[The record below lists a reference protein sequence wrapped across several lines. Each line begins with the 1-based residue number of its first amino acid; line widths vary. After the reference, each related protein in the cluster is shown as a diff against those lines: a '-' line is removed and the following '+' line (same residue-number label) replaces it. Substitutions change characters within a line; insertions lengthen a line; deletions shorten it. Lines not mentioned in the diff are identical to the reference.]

1 MNLTTLT
8 HRDALC
14 LNARFTSREE
24 AIHALT
30 QRLAALGK
38 ISSTEQFLEEVYRRE
53 SLGPTALGEW
63 LAVPHGK
70 TAAVKEAA
78 FAVATLSEPLQ
89 WEGVDGPEAVD
100 LVVLLAIPPNEAG
113 TTHMQLLTALTTR
126 LADDEIRARIQS
138 ATTPDELLSA
148 LDDKGGTQPSAS
160 FSNAPTIVCVTA
172 CPAGIAHTYMA
183 AEYLEKAGRKLGV
196 NVYVEKQGANGI
208 EGRLTADQ
216 LNSATACIFAAEVAI
231 KESERFNGIP
241 ALSVPVAEPIR
252 HAEALIQ
259 QALTLKRSDETR
271 TVQQDTQPVKSVKT
285 ELKQALLSGIS
296 FAVPLIVAGGT
307 VLAVAVLLS
316 QIFGLQDLFNEE
328 NSWLW
333 MYRKLGGGLLG
344 ILMVPVLAAYTAY
357 SLADKPALAPGF
369 AAGLAA
375 NMIGSGFL
383 GAVVGGLIA
392 GYLMRWVK
400 NHLRLSSKFNG
411 FLTFYLYPVLGTLGA
426 GSLMLFVVGEP
437 VAWINNSLTAW
448 LNGLSGSNA
457 LLLGAILGFMCS
469 FDLGGPV
476 NKAAYAFCLGAMAN
490 GVCGPYAIFASTMK
504 AVSRVHI
511 TPHMHWDREWY
522 FTTEESRILLVNN
535 MEEILCRLEQD
546 NEYKYYV
553 LDGQT
558 AILEDYFAVKPEN
571 KDRVKKQVEAGKL
584 IIGPWYTQTDTT
596 IVSAESIVRNLMYG
610 MRDCLAFGEPMKIGY
625 LPDSF
630 GMSGQLPHIYNGF
643 GITRTMFWRGCS
655 ERHGTDKT
663 EFLWQSSDGSEV
675 TAQVLPLGYAI
686 GKYLPA
692 DENGLRKRL
701 DSYFDVLEKASVTKE
716 ILLPNGHDQMPLQ
729 QNIFE
734 VMDKLGDAANL
745 LI

>member
-1 MNLTTLT
+1 MVLFCRAHWRDYKNDQVRIMMNLTTLT

-53 SLGPTALGEW
+53 SLGPTALGEG

-490 GVCGPYAIFASTMK
+490 GVYGPYAIFASVKMVSAFTVTASTMLAPRLFK
-504 AVSRVHI
+504 EFEIETGKSTWLLGLAGITEGAIPMAIEDPLRVI
-511 TPHMHWDREWY
+511 GSFVLGSMVTGAIVGAMNIGLSTPGAGI
-522 FTTEESRILLVNN
+522 FSLFLLH
-535 MEEILCRLEQD
+535 D
-546 NEYKYYV
+546 NGAGGV
-553 LDGQT
+553 MAAIGWFGAALVGAAIST
-558 AILEDYFAVKPEN
+558 AILLIWRRHAVKHGN
-571 KDRVKKQVEAGKL
+571 YL
-584 IIGPWYTQTDTT
+584 TDG
-596 IVSAESIVRNLMYG
+596 V
-610 MRDCLAFGEPMKIGY
+610 
-625 LPDSF
+625 
-630 GMSGQLPHIYNGF
+630 
-643 GITRTMFWRGCS
+643 
-655 ERHGTDKT
+655 
-663 EFLWQSSDGSEV
+663 
-675 TAQVLPLGYAI
+675 
-686 GKYLPA
+686 
-692 DENGLRKRL
+692 
-701 DSYFDVLEKASVTKE
+701 
-716 ILLPNGHDQMPLQ
+716 MP
-729 QNIFE
+729 
-734 VMDKLGDAANL
+734 
-745 LI
+745 

>member
-1 MNLTTLT
+1 MVLFYRAHWRDYKNDQVRIMMNLTTLT

-53 SLGPTALGEW
+53 SLGPTALGEG

-138 ATTPDELLSA
+138 ATTPDELLPA

-490 GVCGPYAIFASTMK
+490 GVYGPYAIFASVKMVSTFTVTASTMLAPRLFK
-504 AVSRVHI
+504 EFEIETGKSTWLLGLAGITEGAIPMAIEDPLRVI
-511 TPHMHWDREWY
+511 GSFVLGSMVTGAIVGAMNIGLSTPGAGI
-522 FTTEESRILLVNN
+522 FSLFLLH
-535 MEEILCRLEQD
+535 D
-546 NEYKYYV
+546 NGAGGV
-553 LDGQT
+553 MAAIGWFGAALVGAAIST
-558 AILEDYFAVKPEN
+558 AILLIWRRHAVKHGN
-571 KDRVKKQVEAGKL
+571 YL
-584 IIGPWYTQTDTT
+584 TDG
-596 IVSAESIVRNLMYG
+596 V
-610 MRDCLAFGEPMKIGY
+610 
-625 LPDSF
+625 
-630 GMSGQLPHIYNGF
+630 
-643 GITRTMFWRGCS
+643 
-655 ERHGTDKT
+655 
-663 EFLWQSSDGSEV
+663 
-675 TAQVLPLGYAI
+675 
-686 GKYLPA
+686 
-692 DENGLRKRL
+692 
-701 DSYFDVLEKASVTKE
+701 
-716 ILLPNGHDQMPLQ
+716 MP
-729 QNIFE
+729 
-734 VMDKLGDAANL
+734 
-745 LI
+745 

>member
-1 MNLTTLT
+1 MVLFYRAHWRDYKNDQVRIMMNLTTLT

-53 SLGPTALGEW
+53 SLGPTALGEG

-113 TTHMQLLTALTTR
+113 TTNMQLLTALTTR

-490 GVCGPYAIFASTMK
+490 GVYGPYAIFASVKMVSAFTVTASTMLAPRLFK
-504 AVSRVHI
+504 EFEIETGKSTWLLGLAGITEGAIPMAIEDPLRVI
-511 TPHMHWDREWY
+511 GSFVLGSMVTGAIVGAMNIGLSTPGAGI
-522 FTTEESRILLVNN
+522 FSLFLLH
-535 MEEILCRLEQD
+535 D
-546 NEYKYYV
+546 NGAGGV
-553 LDGQT
+553 MAAIGWFGAALVGAAIST
-558 AILEDYFAVKPEN
+558 AILLMWRRHAVKHGN
-571 KDRVKKQVEAGKL
+571 YL
-584 IIGPWYTQTDTT
+584 TDG
-596 IVSAESIVRNLMYG
+596 V
-610 MRDCLAFGEPMKIGY
+610 
-625 LPDSF
+625 
-630 GMSGQLPHIYNGF
+630 
-643 GITRTMFWRGCS
+643 
-655 ERHGTDKT
+655 
-663 EFLWQSSDGSEV
+663 
-675 TAQVLPLGYAI
+675 
-686 GKYLPA
+686 
-692 DENGLRKRL
+692 
-701 DSYFDVLEKASVTKE
+701 
-716 ILLPNGHDQMPLQ
+716 MP
-729 QNIFE
+729 
-734 VMDKLGDAANL
+734 
-745 LI
+745 

>member
-1 MNLTTLT
+1 MVLFYRAHWRDYKNDQVRIMMNLTTLT

-53 SLGPTALGEW
+53 SLGPTALGEG

-490 GVCGPYAIFASTMK
+490 GVYGPYAIFASVKMVSAFTVTASTMLAPRLFK
-504 AVSRVHI
+504 EFEIETGKSTWLLGLAGITEGAIPMAIEDPLRVI
-511 TPHMHWDREWY
+511 GSFVLGSMVTGAIVGTMNIGLSTPGAGI
-522 FTTEESRILLVNN
+522 FSLFLLH
-535 MEEILCRLEQD
+535 D
-546 NEYKYYV
+546 NGAGGV
-553 LDGQT
+553 MAAIGWFGAALVGAAIST
-558 AILEDYFAVKPEN
+558 AILLMWRRHAVKHGN
-571 KDRVKKQVEAGKL
+571 YL
-584 IIGPWYTQTDTT
+584 TDG
-596 IVSAESIVRNLMYG
+596 V
-610 MRDCLAFGEPMKIGY
+610 
-625 LPDSF
+625 
-630 GMSGQLPHIYNGF
+630 
-643 GITRTMFWRGCS
+643 
-655 ERHGTDKT
+655 
-663 EFLWQSSDGSEV
+663 
-675 TAQVLPLGYAI
+675 
-686 GKYLPA
+686 
-692 DENGLRKRL
+692 
-701 DSYFDVLEKASVTKE
+701 
-716 ILLPNGHDQMPLQ
+716 MP
-729 QNIFE
+729 
-734 VMDKLGDAANL
+734 
-745 LI
+745 

>member
-1 MNLTTLT
+1 MVLFYRAHWRDYKNDQVRIMMNLTTLT

-24 AIHALT
+24 AIHALI

-53 SLGPTALGEW
+53 SLGPTALGEG

-490 GVCGPYAIFASTMK
+490 GVYGPYAIFASVKMVSAFTVTASTMLAPRLFK
-504 AVSRVHI
+504 EFEIETGKSTWLLGLAGITEGAIPMAIEDPLRVI
-511 TPHMHWDREWY
+511 GSFVLGSMVTGAIVGAMNIGLSTPGAGI
-522 FTTEESRILLVNN
+522 FSLFLLH
-535 MEEILCRLEQD
+535 D
-546 NEYKYYV
+546 NGAGGV
-553 LDGQT
+553 MAAIGWFGAALVGAAIST
-558 AILEDYFAVKPEN
+558 AILLIWRRHAVKHGN
-571 KDRVKKQVEAGKL
+571 YL
-584 IIGPWYTQTDTT
+584 TDG
-596 IVSAESIVRNLMYG
+596 V
-610 MRDCLAFGEPMKIGY
+610 
-625 LPDSF
+625 
-630 GMSGQLPHIYNGF
+630 
-643 GITRTMFWRGCS
+643 
-655 ERHGTDKT
+655 
-663 EFLWQSSDGSEV
+663 
-675 TAQVLPLGYAI
+675 
-686 GKYLPA
+686 
-692 DENGLRKRL
+692 
-701 DSYFDVLEKASVTKE
+701 
-716 ILLPNGHDQMPLQ
+716 MP
-729 QNIFE
+729 
-734 VMDKLGDAANL
+734 
-745 LI
+745 

>member
-1 MNLTTLT
+1 MVLFYRAHWRDYKNDQVRIMMNLTTLT

-38 ISSTEQFLEEVYRRE
+38 ISSTEQFLEEVYRPE
-53 SLGPTALGEW
+53 SLGPTALGEG

-148 LDDKGGTQPSAS
+148 LDDKGDTQPSAS

-241 ALSVPVAEPIR
+241 ALSVRVAEPIR
-252 HAEALIQ
+252 HAEALMQ

-490 GVCGPYAIFASTMK
+490 GVYGPYAIFASVKMVSAFTVTASTMLAPRLFK
-504 AVSRVHI
+504 EFEIETGKSTWLLGLAGITEGAIPMAIEDPLRVI
-511 TPHMHWDREWY
+511 GSFVLGSMVTGAIVGAMNIGLSTPGAGI
-522 FTTEESRILLVNN
+522 FSLFLLH
-535 MEEILCRLEQD
+535 D
-546 NEYKYYV
+546 NGAGGV
-553 LDGQT
+553 MAAIGWFGAALVGAAIST
-558 AILEDYFAVKPEN
+558 AILLIWRRHAVKHGN
-571 KDRVKKQVEAGKL
+571 YL
-584 IIGPWYTQTDTT
+584 TDG
-596 IVSAESIVRNLMYG
+596 V
-610 MRDCLAFGEPMKIGY
+610 
-625 LPDSF
+625 
-630 GMSGQLPHIYNGF
+630 
-643 GITRTMFWRGCS
+643 
-655 ERHGTDKT
+655 
-663 EFLWQSSDGSEV
+663 
-675 TAQVLPLGYAI
+675 
-686 GKYLPA
+686 
-692 DENGLRKRL
+692 
-701 DSYFDVLEKASVTKE
+701 
-716 ILLPNGHDQMPLQ
+716 MP
-729 QNIFE
+729 
-734 VMDKLGDAANL
+734 
-745 LI
+745 

>member
-1 MNLTTLT
+1 MVLFYRAHWRDYKNDQVRIMVNLTTLT

-53 SLGPTALGEW
+53 SLGPTALGEG

-490 GVCGPYAIFASTMK
+490 GVYGPYAIFASVKMVSAFTVTASTMLAPRLFK
-504 AVSRVHI
+504 EFEIETGKSTWLLGLAGITEGAIPMAIEDPLRVI
-511 TPHMHWDREWY
+511 GSFVLGSMVTGAIVGAMNIGLSTPGAGI
-522 FTTEESRILLVNN
+522 FSLFLLH
-535 MEEILCRLEQD
+535 D
-546 NEYKYYV
+546 NGAGGV
-553 LDGQT
+553 MAAIGWFGAALVGAAIST
-558 AILEDYFAVKPEN
+558 AILLIWRRHAVKHGN
-571 KDRVKKQVEAGKL
+571 YL
-584 IIGPWYTQTDTT
+584 TDG
-596 IVSAESIVRNLMYG
+596 V
-610 MRDCLAFGEPMKIGY
+610 
-625 LPDSF
+625 
-630 GMSGQLPHIYNGF
+630 
-643 GITRTMFWRGCS
+643 
-655 ERHGTDKT
+655 
-663 EFLWQSSDGSEV
+663 
-675 TAQVLPLGYAI
+675 
-686 GKYLPA
+686 
-692 DENGLRKRL
+692 
-701 DSYFDVLEKASVTKE
+701 
-716 ILLPNGHDQMPLQ
+716 MP
-729 QNIFE
+729 
-734 VMDKLGDAANL
+734 
-745 LI
+745 

>member
-1 MNLTTLT
+1 MVLFYRAHWRDYKNDQVRIMMNLTTLT

-53 SLGPTALGEW
+53 SLGPTALGEG

-148 LDDKGGTQPSAS
+148 LDDKGGTQPSAF

-490 GVCGPYAIFASTMK
+490 GVYGPYAIFASVKMVSAFTVTASTMLAPRLFK
-504 AVSRVHI
+504 EFEIETGKSTWLLGLAGITEGAIPMAIEDPLRVI
-511 TPHMHWDREWY
+511 GSFVLGSMVTGAIVGAMNIGLSTPGAGI
-522 FTTEESRILLVNN
+522 FSLFLLH
-535 MEEILCRLEQD
+535 D
-546 NEYKYYV
+546 NGAGGV
-553 LDGQT
+553 MAAIGWFGAALVGAAIST
-558 AILEDYFAVKPEN
+558 AILLMWRRHAVKHGN
-571 KDRVKKQVEAGKL
+571 YL
-584 IIGPWYTQTDTT
+584 TDG
-596 IVSAESIVRNLMYG
+596 V
-610 MRDCLAFGEPMKIGY
+610 
-625 LPDSF
+625 
-630 GMSGQLPHIYNGF
+630 
-643 GITRTMFWRGCS
+643 
-655 ERHGTDKT
+655 
-663 EFLWQSSDGSEV
+663 
-675 TAQVLPLGYAI
+675 
-686 GKYLPA
+686 
-692 DENGLRKRL
+692 
-701 DSYFDVLEKASVTKE
+701 
-716 ILLPNGHDQMPLQ
+716 MP
-729 QNIFE
+729 
-734 VMDKLGDAANL
+734 
-745 LI
+745 

>member
-1 MNLTTLT
+1 MVLFYRAHWRDYKNDQVRIMMNLTTLT

-38 ISSTEQFLEEVYRRE
+38 ISSTEQFLKEVYRRE
-53 SLGPTALGEW
+53 SLGPTALGEG

-78 FAVATLSEPLQ
+78 FAVATLSELLQ
-89 WEGVDGPEAVD
+89 WESVDGPEAVD

-259 QALTLKRSDETR
+259 QSLTLERGDETR

-392 GYLMRWVK
+392 GYLIRWMK

-411 FLTFYLYPVLGTLGA
+411 FLTFYLYLVLGTLGA

-490 GVCGPYAIFASTMK
+490 GVYGPYAIFASVKMVSAFTVTASTMLAPRLFK
-504 AVSRVHI
+504 EFEIETGKSTWLLGLAGITEGAIPMAIEDPLRVI
-511 TPHMHWDREWY
+511 GSFVLGSMVTGAIVGAMNIGLSTPGAGI
-522 FTTEESRILLVNN
+522 FSLFLLH
-535 MEEILCRLEQD
+535 D
-546 NEYKYYV
+546 NGAGGV
-553 LDGQT
+553 MAAIGWFGAALVGAAIST
-558 AILEDYFAVKPEN
+558 AILLIWRRHAVKHGN
-571 KDRVKKQVEAGKL
+571 YL
-584 IIGPWYTQTDTT
+584 TD
-596 IVSAESIVRNLMYG
+596 G
-610 MRDCLAFGEPMKIGY
+610 
-625 LPDSF
+625 
-630 GMSGQLPHIYNGF
+630 
-643 GITRTMFWRGCS
+643 
-655 ERHGTDKT
+655 
-663 EFLWQSSDGSEV
+663 
-675 TAQVLPLGYAI
+675 
-686 GKYLPA
+686 
-692 DENGLRKRL
+692 
-701 DSYFDVLEKASVTKE
+701 
-716 ILLPNGHDQMPLQ
+716 
-729 QNIFE
+729 
-734 VMDKLGDAANL
+734 VMQ
-745 LI
+745 

>member
-1 MNLTTLT
+1 MVLFYRAHWRDYKNDQVRIMMNLTTLT

-53 SLGPTALGEW
+53 SLGPTALGEG

-490 GVCGPYAIFASTMK
+490 GVYGPYAIFASVKMVSAFTVTASTMLAPRLFK
-504 AVSRVHI
+504 EFEIETGKSTWLLGLAGITEGAIPMAIEDPLRVI
-511 TPHMHWDREWY
+511 GSFVLGSMVTGAIVGAMNIGLSTPGAGI
-522 FTTEESRILLVNN
+522 FSLFLLH
-535 MEEILCRLEQD
+535 D
-546 NEYKYYV
+546 NGAGGV
-553 LDGQT
+553 MAAIGWLGAALVGAAIST
-558 AILEDYFAVKPEN
+558 AILLIWRRHAVKHGN
-571 KDRVKKQVEAGKL
+571 YL
-584 IIGPWYTQTDTT
+584 TDG
-596 IVSAESIVRNLMYG
+596 V
-610 MRDCLAFGEPMKIGY
+610 
-625 LPDSF
+625 
-630 GMSGQLPHIYNGF
+630 
-643 GITRTMFWRGCS
+643 
-655 ERHGTDKT
+655 
-663 EFLWQSSDGSEV
+663 
-675 TAQVLPLGYAI
+675 
-686 GKYLPA
+686 
-692 DENGLRKRL
+692 
-701 DSYFDVLEKASVTKE
+701 
-716 ILLPNGHDQMPLQ
+716 MP
-729 QNIFE
+729 
-734 VMDKLGDAANL
+734 
-745 LI
+745 

>member
-1 MNLTTLT
+1 MVLFYRAHWRDYKNDQVRIMMNLTTLT

-53 SLGPTALGEW
+53 SLGPTALGEG

-183 AEYLEKAGRKLGV
+183 AEYLETAGRKLGV

-490 GVCGPYAIFASTMK
+490 GVYGPYAIFASVKMVSAFTVTASTMLAPRLFK
-504 AVSRVHI
+504 EFEIETGKSTWLLGLAGITEGAIPMAIEDPLRVI
-511 TPHMHWDREWY
+511 GSFVLGSMVTGAIVGAMNIGLSTPGAGI
-522 FTTEESRILLVNN
+522 FSLFLLH
-535 MEEILCRLEQD
+535 D
-546 NEYKYYV
+546 NGAGGV
-553 LDGQT
+553 MAAIGWFGAALVGAAIST
-558 AILEDYFAVKPEN
+558 AILLMWRRHAVKHGN
-571 KDRVKKQVEAGKL
+571 YL
-584 IIGPWYTQTDTT
+584 TDG
-596 IVSAESIVRNLMYG
+596 V
-610 MRDCLAFGEPMKIGY
+610 
-625 LPDSF
+625 
-630 GMSGQLPHIYNGF
+630 
-643 GITRTMFWRGCS
+643 
-655 ERHGTDKT
+655 
-663 EFLWQSSDGSEV
+663 
-675 TAQVLPLGYAI
+675 
-686 GKYLPA
+686 
-692 DENGLRKRL
+692 
-701 DSYFDVLEKASVTKE
+701 
-716 ILLPNGHDQMPLQ
+716 MP
-729 QNIFE
+729 
-734 VMDKLGDAANL
+734 
-745 LI
+745 

>member
-1 MNLTTLT
+1 MVLFYRAHWRDYKNDQVRIMMNLTTLT

-38 ISSTEQFLEEVYRRE
+38 ISSTEQFLKEVYRRE
-53 SLGPTALGEW
+53 SLGPTALGEG

-208 EGRLTADQ
+208 EGRLTAEQ

-259 QALTLKRSDETR
+259 QALNLKRSDETR
-271 TVQQDTQPVKSVKT
+271 TVQQDTQPVKSLKT

-490 GVCGPYAIFASTMK
+490 GVYGPYAIFASVKMVSAFTVTASTMLAPRLFK
-504 AVSRVHI
+504 EFEIETGKSTWLLGLAGITEGAIPIAIEDPLRVI
-511 TPHMHWDREWY
+511 GSFVLGSMVTGAIVGAMNIGLSTPGAGI
-522 FTTEESRILLVNN
+522 FSLFLLH
-535 MEEILCRLEQD
+535 D
-546 NEYKYYV
+546 NGAGGV
-553 LDGQT
+553 MAAIGWFGAALVGAAIST
-558 AILEDYFAVKPEN
+558 AILLIWRRHAVKHGN
-571 KDRVKKQVEAGKL
+571 YL
-584 IIGPWYTQTDTT
+584 TDG
-596 IVSAESIVRNLMYG
+596 V
-610 MRDCLAFGEPMKIGY
+610 
-625 LPDSF
+625 
-630 GMSGQLPHIYNGF
+630 
-643 GITRTMFWRGCS
+643 
-655 ERHGTDKT
+655 
-663 EFLWQSSDGSEV
+663 
-675 TAQVLPLGYAI
+675 
-686 GKYLPA
+686 
-692 DENGLRKRL
+692 
-701 DSYFDVLEKASVTKE
+701 
-716 ILLPNGHDQMPLQ
+716 MP
-729 QNIFE
+729 
-734 VMDKLGDAANL
+734 
-745 LI
+745 

>member
-1 MNLTTLT
+1 MVLFYRAHWRDYKNDQVRIMMNLTTLT

-53 SLGPTALGEW
+53 SLGPTALGEG

-437 VAWINNSLTAW
+437 VAWINNSLSAW

-490 GVCGPYAIFASTMK
+490 GVYGPYAIFASVKMVSAFTVTASTMLAPRLFK
-504 AVSRVHI
+504 EFEIETGKSTWLLGLAGITEGAIPMAIEDPLRVI
-511 TPHMHWDREWY
+511 GSFVLGSMVTGAIVGAMNIGLSTPGAGI
-522 FTTEESRILLVNN
+522 FSLFLLH
-535 MEEILCRLEQD
+535 D
-546 NEYKYYV
+546 NGAGGV
-553 LDGQT
+553 MAAIGWFGAALVGAAIST
-558 AILEDYFAVKPEN
+558 AILLIWRRHAVKHGN
-571 KDRVKKQVEAGKL
+571 YL
-584 IIGPWYTQTDTT
+584 TDG
-596 IVSAESIVRNLMYG
+596 V
-610 MRDCLAFGEPMKIGY
+610 
-625 LPDSF
+625 
-630 GMSGQLPHIYNGF
+630 
-643 GITRTMFWRGCS
+643 
-655 ERHGTDKT
+655 
-663 EFLWQSSDGSEV
+663 
-675 TAQVLPLGYAI
+675 
-686 GKYLPA
+686 
-692 DENGLRKRL
+692 
-701 DSYFDVLEKASVTKE
+701 
-716 ILLPNGHDQMPLQ
+716 MP
-729 QNIFE
+729 
-734 VMDKLGDAANL
+734 
-745 LI
+745 

>member
-1 MNLTTLT
+1 MVLFYRAHWRDYKNDQVRIMMNLTTLT

-53 SLGPTALGEW
+53 SLGPTALGEG

-70 TAAVKEAA
+70 TAAVKEAV

-383 GAVVGGLIA
+383 GAVVGGLIV

-490 GVCGPYAIFASTMK
+490 GVYGPYAIFVSVKMVSAFTVTASTMLAPRLFK
-504 AVSRVHI
+504 EFEIETGKSTWLLGLAGITEGAIPMAIEDPLRVI
-511 TPHMHWDREWY
+511 GSFVLGSMVTGAIVGAMNIGLSTPGAGI
-522 FTTEESRILLVNN
+522 FSLFLLH
-535 MEEILCRLEQD
+535 D
-546 NEYKYYV
+546 NGAGGV
-553 LDGQT
+553 MAAIGWFGAALVGAAIST
-558 AILEDYFAVKPEN
+558 AILLMWRRHAVKHGN
-571 KDRVKKQVEAGKL
+571 YL
-584 IIGPWYTQTDTT
+584 TDG
-596 IVSAESIVRNLMYG
+596 V
-610 MRDCLAFGEPMKIGY
+610 
-625 LPDSF
+625 
-630 GMSGQLPHIYNGF
+630 
-643 GITRTMFWRGCS
+643 
-655 ERHGTDKT
+655 
-663 EFLWQSSDGSEV
+663 
-675 TAQVLPLGYAI
+675 
-686 GKYLPA
+686 
-692 DENGLRKRL
+692 
-701 DSYFDVLEKASVTKE
+701 
-716 ILLPNGHDQMPLQ
+716 MP
-729 QNIFE
+729 
-734 VMDKLGDAANL
+734 
-745 LI
+745 

>member
-1 MNLTTLT
+1 MVLFYRAHWRDYKNDQVRIMMNLTTLT

-53 SLGPTALGEW
+53 SLGPTALGEG

-78 FAVATLSEPLQ
+78 FAVATLSEPFQ

-148 LDDKGGTQPSAS
+148 LDDKGDTQPSAS

-241 ALSVPVAEPIR
+241 ALSVRVAEPIR
-252 HAEALIQ
+252 HAEALMQ

-490 GVCGPYAIFASTMK
+490 GVYGPYAIFASVKMVSAFTVTASTMLAPRLFK
-504 AVSRVHI
+504 EFEIETGKSTWLLGLAGITEGAIPMAIEDPLRVI
-511 TPHMHWDREWY
+511 GSFVLGSMVTGAIVGAMNIGLSTPGAGI
-522 FTTEESRILLVNN
+522 FSLFLLH
-535 MEEILCRLEQD
+535 D
-546 NEYKYYV
+546 NGAGGV
-553 LDGQT
+553 MAAIGWFGAALVGAAIST
-558 AILEDYFAVKPEN
+558 AILLIWRRHAVKHGN
-571 KDRVKKQVEAGKL
+571 YL
-584 IIGPWYTQTDTT
+584 TDG
-596 IVSAESIVRNLMYG
+596 V
-610 MRDCLAFGEPMKIGY
+610 
-625 LPDSF
+625 
-630 GMSGQLPHIYNGF
+630 
-643 GITRTMFWRGCS
+643 
-655 ERHGTDKT
+655 
-663 EFLWQSSDGSEV
+663 
-675 TAQVLPLGYAI
+675 
-686 GKYLPA
+686 
-692 DENGLRKRL
+692 
-701 DSYFDVLEKASVTKE
+701 
-716 ILLPNGHDQMPLQ
+716 MP
-729 QNIFE
+729 
-734 VMDKLGDAANL
+734 
-745 LI
+745 

>member
-1 MNLTTLT
+1 MVLFYRAHWRDYKNDQVRIMMNLTTLT

-53 SLGPTALGEW
+53 SLGPTALGEG

-113 TTHMQLLTALTTR
+113 ATHMQLLTALTTR

-490 GVCGPYAIFASTMK
+490 GVYGPYAIFASVKMVSAFTVTASTMLAPRLFK
-504 AVSRVHI
+504 EFEIETGKSTWLLGLAGITEGAIPMAIEDPLRVI
-511 TPHMHWDREWY
+511 GSFVLGSMVTGAIVGAMNIGLSTPGAGI
-522 FTTEESRILLVNN
+522 FSLFLLH
-535 MEEILCRLEQD
+535 D
-546 NEYKYYV
+546 NGAGGV
-553 LDGQT
+553 MAAIGWFGAALVGAAIST
-558 AILEDYFAVKPEN
+558 AILLMWRRHAVKHGN
-571 KDRVKKQVEAGKL
+571 YL
-584 IIGPWYTQTDTT
+584 TDG
-596 IVSAESIVRNLMYG
+596 V
-610 MRDCLAFGEPMKIGY
+610 
-625 LPDSF
+625 
-630 GMSGQLPHIYNGF
+630 
-643 GITRTMFWRGCS
+643 
-655 ERHGTDKT
+655 
-663 EFLWQSSDGSEV
+663 
-675 TAQVLPLGYAI
+675 
-686 GKYLPA
+686 
-692 DENGLRKRL
+692 
-701 DSYFDVLEKASVTKE
+701 
-716 ILLPNGHDQMPLQ
+716 MP
-729 QNIFE
+729 
-734 VMDKLGDAANL
+734 
-745 LI
+745 

>member
-1 MNLTTLT
+1 MVLFYRAHWRDYKNDQVRIMMNLTTLT

-53 SLGPTALGEW
+53 SLGPTALGEG

-216 LNSATACIFAAEVAI
+216 INSATACIFAAEVAI

-490 GVCGPYAIFASTMK
+490 GVYGPYAIFASVKMVSAFTVTASTMLAPRLFK
-504 AVSRVHI
+504 EFEIETGKSTWLLGLAGITEGAIPMAIEDPLRVI
-511 TPHMHWDREWY
+511 GSFVLGSMVTGAIVGAMNIGLSTPGAGI
-522 FTTEESRILLVNN
+522 FSLFLLH
-535 MEEILCRLEQD
+535 D
-546 NEYKYYV
+546 NGAGGV
-553 LDGQT
+553 MAAIGWFGAALVGAAIST
-558 AILEDYFAVKPEN
+558 AILLMWRRHAVKHGN
-571 KDRVKKQVEAGKL
+571 YL
-584 IIGPWYTQTDTT
+584 TDG
-596 IVSAESIVRNLMYG
+596 V
-610 MRDCLAFGEPMKIGY
+610 
-625 LPDSF
+625 
-630 GMSGQLPHIYNGF
+630 
-643 GITRTMFWRGCS
+643 
-655 ERHGTDKT
+655 
-663 EFLWQSSDGSEV
+663 
-675 TAQVLPLGYAI
+675 
-686 GKYLPA
+686 
-692 DENGLRKRL
+692 
-701 DSYFDVLEKASVTKE
+701 
-716 ILLPNGHDQMPLQ
+716 MP
-729 QNIFE
+729 
-734 VMDKLGDAANL
+734 
-745 LI
+745 

>member
-1 MNLTTLT
+1 MVLFYRAHWRDYKNDQVKIMMNLTTLT

-53 SLGPTALGEW
+53 SLGPTALGEG

-148 LDDKGGTQPSAS
+148 LDDKGDTQPSAS

-241 ALSVPVAEPIR
+241 ALSVRVAEPIR
-252 HAEALIQ
+252 HAEALMQ

-490 GVCGPYAIFASTMK
+490 GVYGPYAIFASVKMVSAFTVTASTMLAPRLFK
-504 AVSRVHI
+504 EFEIETGKSTWLLGLAGITEGAIPMAIEDPLRVI
-511 TPHMHWDREWY
+511 GSFVLGSMVTGAIVGAMNIGLSTPGAGI
-522 FTTEESRILLVNN
+522 FSLFLLH
-535 MEEILCRLEQD
+535 D
-546 NEYKYYV
+546 NGAGGV
-553 LDGQT
+553 MAAIGWFGAALVGAAIST
-558 AILEDYFAVKPEN
+558 AILLIWRRHAVKHGN
-571 KDRVKKQVEAGKL
+571 YL
-584 IIGPWYTQTDTT
+584 TDG
-596 IVSAESIVRNLMYG
+596 V
-610 MRDCLAFGEPMKIGY
+610 
-625 LPDSF
+625 
-630 GMSGQLPHIYNGF
+630 
-643 GITRTMFWRGCS
+643 
-655 ERHGTDKT
+655 
-663 EFLWQSSDGSEV
+663 
-675 TAQVLPLGYAI
+675 
-686 GKYLPA
+686 
-692 DENGLRKRL
+692 
-701 DSYFDVLEKASVTKE
+701 
-716 ILLPNGHDQMPLQ
+716 MP
-729 QNIFE
+729 
-734 VMDKLGDAANL
+734 
-745 LI
+745 

>member
-1 MNLTTLT
+1 MVLFCRAHWRDYKNDQVRIMMNLTTLT

-38 ISSTEQFLEEVYRRE
+38 ISSTEQFLKEVYRRE
-53 SLGPTALGEW
+53 SLGPTALSEG

-100 LVVLLAIPPNEAG
+100 LVVLLAIPLNEAG

-259 QALTLKRSDETR
+259 QSLTLERGDETR
-271 TVQQDTQPVKSVKT
+271 TLQQDTQPVKSVKT

-392 GYLMRWVK
+392 GYLIRWMK

-490 GVCGPYAIFASTMK
+490 GVYGPYAIFASVKMVSAFTVTASTMLAPRLFK
-504 AVSRVHI
+504 EFEIETGKSTWLLGLAGITEGAIPMAIEDPLRVI
-511 TPHMHWDREWY
+511 GSFVLGSMVTGAIVGAMNIGLSTPCAGI
-522 FTTEESRILLVNN
+522 FSLFLLH
-535 MEEILCRLEQD
+535 D
-546 NEYKYYV
+546 NGAGGV
-553 LDGQT
+553 MAAIGWFGAALVGAAIST
-558 AILEDYFAVKPEN
+558 AILLIWRRHAVKHGN
-571 KDRVKKQVEAGKL
+571 YL
-584 IIGPWYTQTDTT
+584 TDG
-596 IVSAESIVRNLMYG
+596 V
-610 MRDCLAFGEPMKIGY
+610 
-625 LPDSF
+625 
-630 GMSGQLPHIYNGF
+630 
-643 GITRTMFWRGCS
+643 
-655 ERHGTDKT
+655 
-663 EFLWQSSDGSEV
+663 
-675 TAQVLPLGYAI
+675 
-686 GKYLPA
+686 
-692 DENGLRKRL
+692 
-701 DSYFDVLEKASVTKE
+701 
-716 ILLPNGHDQMPLQ
+716 MP
-729 QNIFE
+729 
-734 VMDKLGDAANL
+734 
-745 LI
+745 

>member
-38 ISSTEQFLEEVYRRE
+38 ISSTEQFLKEVYRRE
-53 SLGPTALGEW
+53 SLGPTALSEG

-100 LVVLLAIPPNEAG
+100 LVVLLAIPLNEAG
-113 TTHMQLLTALTTR
+113 TTHMQLLTVLTTR

-172 CPAGIAHTYMA
+172 CPAGIAHTYMT

-259 QALTLKRSDETR
+259 QSLTLERGDETR
-271 TVQQDTQPVKSVKT
+271 TLQQDTQPVKSVKT

-392 GYLMRWVK
+392 GYLIRWMK

-490 GVCGPYAIFASTMK
+490 GVYGPYAIFASVKMVSAFTVTASTMLAPRLFK
-504 AVSRVHI
+504 EFEIETGKSTWLLGLAGITEGAIPMAIEDPLRVI
-511 TPHMHWDREWY
+511 GSFVLGSMVTGAIVGAMNIGLSTPGAGI
-522 FTTEESRILLVNN
+522 FSLFLLH
-535 MEEILCRLEQD
+535 D
-546 NEYKYYV
+546 NGAGGV
-553 LDGQT
+553 MAAIGWFGAALVGAAIST
-558 AILEDYFAVKPEN
+558 AILLIWRRHAVKHGN
-571 KDRVKKQVEAGKL
+571 YL
-584 IIGPWYTQTDTT
+584 TDG
-596 IVSAESIVRNLMYG
+596 V
-610 MRDCLAFGEPMKIGY
+610 
-625 LPDSF
+625 
-630 GMSGQLPHIYNGF
+630 
-643 GITRTMFWRGCS
+643 
-655 ERHGTDKT
+655 
-663 EFLWQSSDGSEV
+663 
-675 TAQVLPLGYAI
+675 
-686 GKYLPA
+686 
-692 DENGLRKRL
+692 
-701 DSYFDVLEKASVTKE
+701 
-716 ILLPNGHDQMPLQ
+716 MP
-729 QNIFE
+729 
-734 VMDKLGDAANL
+734 
-745 LI
+745 

>member
-1 MNLTTLT
+1 
-8 HRDALC
+8 
-14 LNARFTSREE
+14 
-24 AIHALT
+24 
-30 QRLAALGK
+30 
-38 ISSTEQFLEEVYRRE
+38 
-53 SLGPTALGEW
+53 
-63 LAVPHGK
+63 
-70 TAAVKEAA
+70 
-78 FAVATLSEPLQ
+78 
-89 WEGVDGPEAVD
+89 
-100 LVVLLAIPPNEAG
+100 
-113 TTHMQLLTALTTR
+113 
-126 LADDEIRARIQS
+126 
-138 ATTPDELLSA
+138 
-148 LDDKGGTQPSAS
+148 
-160 FSNAPTIVCVTA
+160 
-172 CPAGIAHTYMA
+172 MA

-259 QALTLKRSDETR
+259 QSLTLERGDETAYLTARYATGEKRQNGAETGTVERDLFCR
-271 TVQQDTQPVKSVKT
+271 TVDCR
-285 ELKQALLSGIS
+285 
-296 FAVPLIVAGGT
+296 GGT

-392 GYLMRWVK
+392 GYLIRWMK

-490 GVCGPYAIFASTMK
+490 GVYGPYAIFASVKMVSAFTVTASTMLAPRLFK
-504 AVSRVHI
+504 EFEIETGKSTWLLGLAGITEGAIPMAIEDPLRVI
-511 TPHMHWDREWY
+511 GSFVLGSMVTGAIVGAMNIGLSTPGAGI
-522 FTTEESRILLVNN
+522 FSLFLLH
-535 MEEILCRLEQD
+535 D
-546 NEYKYYV
+546 NGAGGV
-553 LDGQT
+553 MAAIGWFGAALVGAAIST
-558 AILEDYFAVKPEN
+558 AILLIWRRHAVKHGN
-571 KDRVKKQVEAGKL
+571 YL
-584 IIGPWYTQTDTT
+584 TDG
-596 IVSAESIVRNLMYG
+596 V
-610 MRDCLAFGEPMKIGY
+610 
-625 LPDSF
+625 
-630 GMSGQLPHIYNGF
+630 
-643 GITRTMFWRGCS
+643 
-655 ERHGTDKT
+655 
-663 EFLWQSSDGSEV
+663 
-675 TAQVLPLGYAI
+675 
-686 GKYLPA
+686 
-692 DENGLRKRL
+692 
-701 DSYFDVLEKASVTKE
+701 
-716 ILLPNGHDQMPLQ
+716 MP
-729 QNIFE
+729 
-734 VMDKLGDAANL
+734 
-745 LI
+745 

>member
-1 MNLTTLT
+1 MVLFYRAHWRDYKNDQVRIMMNLTTLT

-53 SLGPTALGEW
+53 SLGPTALGEG

-148 LDDKGGTQPSAS
+148 LNDKGGTQPSAS

-208 EGRLTADQ
+208 EGRLTAEQ

-259 QALTLKRSDETR
+259 QALTLERSGETR
-271 TVQQDTQPVKSVKT
+271 TVQQDTQPAKSVKT

-333 MYRKLGGGLLG
+333 MYRKLGGGMLG

-490 GVCGPYAIFASTMK
+490 GVYGPYAIFASVKMVSAFTVTASTMLAPRLFK
-504 AVSRVHI
+504 EFEIETGKSTWLLGLAGITEGAIPMAIEDPLRVI
-511 TPHMHWDREWY
+511 GSFVLGSMVTGAIVGAMNIGLSTPGAGI
-522 FTTEESRILLVNN
+522 FSLFLLH
-535 MEEILCRLEQD
+535 D
-546 NEYKYYV
+546 NGAGGV
-553 LDGQT
+553 MAAIGWFGAALVGAAIST
-558 AILEDYFAVKPEN
+558 AILLIWRRYAVKHGN
-571 KDRVKKQVEAGKL
+571 YL
-584 IIGPWYTQTDTT
+584 TDG
-596 IVSAESIVRNLMYG
+596 V
-610 MRDCLAFGEPMKIGY
+610 
-625 LPDSF
+625 
-630 GMSGQLPHIYNGF
+630 
-643 GITRTMFWRGCS
+643 
-655 ERHGTDKT
+655 
-663 EFLWQSSDGSEV
+663 
-675 TAQVLPLGYAI
+675 
-686 GKYLPA
+686 
-692 DENGLRKRL
+692 
-701 DSYFDVLEKASVTKE
+701 
-716 ILLPNGHDQMPLQ
+716 MP
-729 QNIFE
+729 
-734 VMDKLGDAANL
+734 
-745 LI
+745 

>member
-1 MNLTTLT
+1 MVLFYRAHWRDYKNDQVRIMMNLTTLT

-53 SLGPTALGEW
+53 SLGPTALGEG

-231 KESERFNGIP
+231 KKSERFNGIP

-490 GVCGPYAIFASTMK
+490 GVYGPYAIFASVKMVSAFTVTASTMLAPRLFK
-504 AVSRVHI
+504 EFEIETGKSTWLLGLAGITEGAIPMAIEDPLRVI
-511 TPHMHWDREWY
+511 GSFVLGSMVTGAIVGAMNIGLSTPGAGI
-522 FTTEESRILLVNN
+522 FSLFLLH
-535 MEEILCRLEQD
+535 D
-546 NEYKYYV
+546 NGAGGV
-553 LDGQT
+553 MAAIGWFGAALVGAAIST
-558 AILEDYFAVKPEN
+558 AILLMWRRHAVKHGN
-571 KDRVKKQVEAGKL
+571 YL
-584 IIGPWYTQTDTT
+584 TDG
-596 IVSAESIVRNLMYG
+596 V
-610 MRDCLAFGEPMKIGY
+610 
-625 LPDSF
+625 
-630 GMSGQLPHIYNGF
+630 
-643 GITRTMFWRGCS
+643 
-655 ERHGTDKT
+655 
-663 EFLWQSSDGSEV
+663 
-675 TAQVLPLGYAI
+675 
-686 GKYLPA
+686 
-692 DENGLRKRL
+692 
-701 DSYFDVLEKASVTKE
+701 
-716 ILLPNGHDQMPLQ
+716 MP
-729 QNIFE
+729 
-734 VMDKLGDAANL
+734 
-745 LI
+745 

>member
-38 ISSTEQFLEEVYRRE
+38 ISSTEQFLKEVYRRE
-53 SLGPTALGEW
+53 SLGPTALGEG

-208 EGRLTADQ
+208 EGRLTAEQ

-259 QALTLKRSDETR
+259 QALNLKRSDETR
-271 TVQQDTQPVKSVKT
+271 TVQQDTQPVKSLKT

-490 GVCGPYAIFASTMK
+490 GVYGPYAIFAS
-504 AVSRVHI
+504 
-511 TPHMHWDREWY
+511 
-522 FTTEESRILLVNN
+522 
-535 MEEILCRLEQD
+535 
-546 NEYKYYV
+546 
-553 LDGQT
+553 
-558 AILEDYFAVKPEN
+558 VKM
-571 KDRVKKQVEAGKL
+571 
-584 IIGPWYTQTDTT
+584 
-596 IVSAESIVRNLMYG
+596 VSAFTVTASTM
-610 MRDCLAFGEPMKIGY
+610 LAPRLFKEFEIETGKSTWLLG
-625 LPDSF
+625 LA
-630 GMSGQLPHIYNGF
+630 
-643 GITRTMFWRGCS
+643 GITEGAIPMAIEDPLRVI
-655 ERHGTDKT
+655 
-663 EFLWQSSDGSEV
+663 GSFVLGSMV
-675 TAQVLPLGYAI
+675 TGAI
-686 GKYLPA
+686 VGA
-692 DENGLRKRL
+692 MNIGL
-701 DSYFDVLEKASVTKE
+701 ST
-716 ILLPNGHDQMPLQ
+716 P
-729 QNIFE
+729 
-734 VMDKLGDAANL
+734 
-745 LI
+745 